1 MSLHSAKG
9 PRNKGLL
16 GAIRNNQFKALVIL
30 AALLAVAT
38 IAVPL
43 GLMEL
48 VKGTPARTSQHDGS
62 RLGEGLPA
70 RNASAIESGT
80 SGPTRLSQAS
90 VQRSLASAAGN
101 PLSPAGQAQV
111 ASAALGAA
119 QSALFSGLLDPQRL
133 LPPPNNAPPGLIA
146 IPGSNLPDPF
156 VLTVHGTYYLYAS
169 QASLYYFGTHTAT
182 PNLPVLWGPSLTDLG
197 SVHDAMPV
205 MPAWAETGWDWAPDV
220 RRLGPHDYVMWFSAL
235 IKNHSPLLQK
245 CIGAATSTSPKG
257 PFYGQPKPLV
267 CQLSQD
273 GSIDPRSYLTKS
285 GQLWL
290 VWKSDNNA
298 DVNGTSH
305 TFIYVQQL
313 ASNGLSFIGPRY
325 RILTANQPWEGRIVE
340 APQMVHTDGA
350 YWLFYSGNWFN
361 QSDYAIGV
369 AECLALTG
377 PCFKPFDRPLVKSG
391 PLGPG
396 PGEESLFYANGSWW
410 MVYGPWDV
418 NYRRRR
424 PVAILQ
430 VHFGP
435 WGPYFTRPTMSQI
448 P

>member
-1 MSLHSAKG
+1 
-9 PRNKGLL
+9 
-16 GAIRNNQFKALVIL
+16 VL
-30 AALLAVAT
+30 ASLLALASVV
-38 IAVPL
+38 VPL
-43 GLMEL
+43 GLKQIWQGNGAPL
-48 VKGTPARTSQHDGS
+48 SQHTGAHGEGRLAARSLTEIGS
-62 RLGEGLPA
+62 RVSRLTVGSKLDSA
-70 RNASAIESGT
+70 RVLVNAES
-80 SGPTRLSQAS
+80 
-90 VQRSLASAAGN
+90 N
-101 PLSPAGQAQV
+101 PLSPASQAQV

-133 LPPPNNAPPGLIA
+133 LPPPNNAPPGIIA

-156 VLTVHGTYYLYAS
+156 VLIVHGTYYLYAS
-169 QASLYYFGTHTAT
+169 QASLYYFGTQIAT

-197 SVHDAMPV
+197 AVHDAMPV
-205 MPAWAETGWDWAPDV
+205 MPAWADTGWDWAPDV

-290 VWKSDNNA
+290 IWKSDNNA

-305 TFIYVQQL
+305 TFIYAQQL
-313 ASNGLSFIGPRY
+313 APNGLSFIGPRY

-369 AECLALTG
+369 AECFALTG

-396 PGEESLFYANGSWW
+396 PGEESLFRANGSWW

-435 WGPYFTRPTMSQI
+435 WGPYFTTPTLSQI